1 MRFPRLPSR
10 SPDPPV
16 VILTPNEVR
25 VVVYTDAEL
34 RAAIGQLR
42 RMRRVLRGQQR
53 SPNPA
58 VRPADV
64 ATRLEQVE
72 TVLGRLE
79 ARRGWRRWL
88 RKVRS
93 STT

>member
-1 MRFPRLPSR
+1 VRFPWFS
-10 SPDPPV
+10 SPDPSL

-25 VVVYTDAEL
+25 VVVYTDAEM

-42 RMRRVLRGQQR
+42 RLRRTLRRQQR

-64 ATRLEQVE
+64 AARLAQVE
-72 TVLGRLE
+72 TVLARLE
-79 ARRGWRRWL
+79 KRRCGWRRWIP
-88 RKVRS
+88 
-93 STT
+93 T